1 MVTMPCRRNV
11 RQMLLTVLRILLIPR
26 GIVPSMPTRGRI
38 DLRLASRVLLL
49 QLVVVTLTLIVAFGL
64 FAEFNRHRLDLQY
77 GVHAMDIARVVASSP
92 TVLNNIGRYEDISL
106 TPTVTAPPALTN
118 ELATGPLQ
126 SVASRVEQRTH
137 VLFVVI
143 TNTQGIRLAHPRRD
157 ELGLRVSTDPSK
169 ALSGQEEV
177 VHQSGT
183 LGRSIVA
190 KVPVVEPGTNRVLGM
205 VSVGISTKEF
215 DEQFSQNLRVLAPL
229 GGAAL
234 LIGVVG
240 SVALA
245 RRWRG
250 MTLGLRPAEMAELV
264 RTQAAVLHGIG
275 EGVLAADEDGRITF
289 VNDEACRLLE
299 IGTDLGGDVD
309 EIGLTPRVL
318 DVFHVADS
326 APALATVGQRIVVVS
341 ARRVQRE
348 GRPLGTVLVVR
359 DRTDVESLTRQLDA
373 VQVMS
378 TALRAQ
384 RHEFANRL
392 HLLNGLL
399 HTGHVEEGLQ
409 YLEELLGSGPLGSAL
424 PGIDAIH
431 DNHLQAFLGAKAAA
445 AREAGV
451 TLTIGENTWVS
462 GRLELP
468 VDVTTV
474 VGNLLDNAIDAAR
487 TGGSPTK
494 EVEIELLQEG
504 STLHVTVADSGDG
517 VAPEFVEELFTEGTT
532 TKPDSG
538 IPGGRGIGL
547 ALSRQI
553 SRALGGELRL
563 SNPVNPA
570 AQRGLVGAEFIARLP
585 GVMTEEEQWVEQT

>member
-1 MVTMPCRRNV
+1 
-11 RQMLLTVLRILLIPR
+11 LRILLIER
-26 GIVPSMPTRGRI
+26 AKVPLMPNRGRI

-49 QLVVVTLTLIVAFGL
+49 QLVLVTLTLIVAFVL

-92 TVLNNIGRYEDISL
+92 TVLNNIARYDD
-106 TPTVTAPPALTN
+106 PTITSNPALDN
-118 ELATGPLQ
+118 QLATGPLQ

-137 VLFVVI
+137 VLFVVV

-157 ELGLRVSTDPSK
+157 ELGRKVSTDPSQ
-169 ALSGQEEV
+169 ALTGHEEV
-177 VHQSGT
+177 LHESGT

-190 KVPVVEPGTNRVLGM
+190 KVPVLQPGTNRVLGM

-215 DEQFSQNLRVLAPL
+215 DEQFSKNLRVLAPL

-250 MTLGLRPAEMAELV
+250 LTLGLRPAEMAELV

-275 EGVLAADEDGRITF
+275 EGVLAADQNGRITF

-299 IGTDLGGDVD
+299 IGTELGGLID

-318 DVFHVADS
+318 DVFRAADS
-326 APALATVGQRIVVVS
+326 TPVLANVGPRIVVVS
-341 ARRVQRE
+341 ARKVQRD
-348 GRPLGTVLVVR
+348 GRELGTALVVR

-384 RHEFANRL
+384 RHEFANRM

-409 YLEELLGSGPLGSAL
+409 YLEELLGSGPLGSAV
-424 PGIDAIH
+424 PGIDSIG
-431 DNHLQAFLGAKAAA
+431 DTHLQAFLAAKAAA

-451 TLTIGENTWVS
+451 TLKVGANTWVS

-474 VGNLLDNAIDAAR
+474 VGNLIDNAIDAAR
-487 TGGSPTK
+487 ASENAAK
-494 EVEIELLQEG
+494 AVEVELLQEG

-517 VAPEFVEELFTEGTT
+517 VASNFVEKLFTEGTS

-553 SRALGGELRL
+553 SRSLGGELWL
-563 SNPVNPA
+563 SSAGNPA
-570 AQRGLVGAEFIARLP
+570 AGQELSGAEFIARLP
-585 GVMTEEEQWVEQT
+585 GVMTEEEQWATQT

>member
-1 MVTMPCRRNV
+1 M
-11 RQMLLTVLRILLIPR
+11 
-26 GIVPSMPTRGRI
+26 
-38 DLRLASRVLLL
+38 RLASRVLLL
-49 QLVVVTLTLIVAFGL
+49 QLVLVTLTLIVAFVL

-77 GVHAMDIARVVASSP
+77 GVHAKDIARVVASSP
-92 TVLNNIGRYEDISL
+92 TVLNNIARYDDTAI
-106 TPTVTAPPALTN
+106 TPDPASVA

-126 SVASRVEQRTH
+126 TVASRVEQRTH

-143 TNTQGIRLAHPRRD
+143 TNTQGVRLAHPHRD
-157 ELGLRVSTDPSK
+157 ELGRKVSTDP
-169 ALSGQEEV
+169 AQVLAGHEEV
-177 VHQSGT
+177 RHESGT

-190 KVPVVEPGTNRVLGM
+190 KVPVLEPGTNRVLGM

-215 DEQFSQNLRVLAPL
+215 DEQFSKNLRVLAPL

-275 EGVLAADEDGRITF
+275 EGVLAADETGSITF

-299 IGTDLGGDVD
+299 IGTRLGGRID

-318 DVFHVADS
+318 DVFHAADA
-326 APALATVGQRIVVVS
+326 APTLATVGHRIVVVS
-341 ARRVQRE
+341 ARKVQRE
-348 GRPLGTVLVVR
+348 GRELGTVLVVR

-399 HTGHVEEGLQ
+399 HTGHLEEGLA
-409 YLEELLGSGPLGSAL
+409 YLEELLGSGPLGVTV
-424 PGIDAIH
+424 PGLDAIR
-431 DNHLQAFLGAKAAA
+431 DTHLQAFLAAKAAA

-451 TLTIGENTWVS
+451 TLKIGDNTWVS
-462 GRLELP
+462 GRLELA

-474 VGNLLDNAIDAAR
+474 VGNLIDNAIDAAR
-487 TGGSPTK
+487 TSANSTK
-494 EVEIELLQEG
+494 AVEVELLQQD

-517 VAPEFVEELFTEGTT
+517 VATDFVDLLFTEGTS

-553 SRALGGELRL
+553 SRALGGELWL
-563 SNPVNPA
+563 SSPGNPA
-570 AQRGLVGAEFIARLP
+570 APRGLTGAEFIARLP
-585 GVMTEEEQWVEQT
+585 GVMAEEEQWAAQT